1 MTMLIKNQK
10 VNESIVVSKES
21 ASSFSTPQHKAI
33 GLGFNVQSNRIT
45 NRNETYLKIAGAFK
59 CEVEN
64 NGNVDIII
72 FGGYKLPSYSKKT
85 FETGDSNLVFKSD
98 TPIQY
103 AALSSVENIDILLT
117 TYTK

>member
-1 MTMLIKNQK
+1 MVAKPLTTPKEL
-10 VNESIVVSKES
+10 VSQS
-21 ASSFSTPQHKAI
+21 ATPQSNTVAS
-33 GLGFNVQSNRIT
+33 LGFNVQANRIT
-45 NRNETYLKIAGAFK
+45 SRNETYLKIAGAFK

-85 FETGDSNLVFKSD
+85 FETGNSNLIFKSD
-98 TPIQY
+98 TNIQY
-103 AALSSVENIDILLT
+103 PPISSVDNIDVLLT